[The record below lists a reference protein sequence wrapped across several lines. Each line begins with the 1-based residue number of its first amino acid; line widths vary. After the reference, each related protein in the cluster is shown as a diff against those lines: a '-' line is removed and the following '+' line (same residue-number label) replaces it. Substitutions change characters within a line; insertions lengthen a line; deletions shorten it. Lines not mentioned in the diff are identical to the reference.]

1 MSDACIFCKIIE
13 KQIPA
18 TIRYED
24 DNFVAF
30 DDIKPKAK
38 THILLVPRRHIHS
51 VAALEESDETFMG
64 KMIMTAKKVANEAGL
79 DSFRLV
85 FNSGSDA
92 GAEVDHIHL
101 HILGGNKLGDIA

>member
-1 MSDACIFCKIIE
+1 MTDCIFCKIAE

-24 DNFVAF
+24 DDFVAF

-38 THILLVPRRHIHS
+38 THILLIPKRHIHS
-51 VAALEESDETFMG
+51 VAALEESDEALMG
-64 KMIMTAKKVANEAGL
+64 KMIMTAKKVAIEAGL

-85 FNSGSDA
+85 FNSGNDA